1 MRDKLAVNGDWFPTD
16 LIRLAFIIS
25 RIDKDAY
32 TYLSAAKENDTVT
45 MADEAFIL
53 LSLIYI
59 DLY

>member
-16 LIRLAFIIS
+16 LARLAFVIS
-25 RIDKDAY
+25 RTDEDAY
-32 TYLSAAKENDTVT
+32 THLSAAKENDTVT
-45 MADEAFIL
+45 TADEAFTL

>member
-16 LIRLAFIIS
+16 LIRLAFIIN
-25 RIDKDAY
+25 RIDEDAY
-32 TYLSAAKENDTVT
+32 THLSAIKENDTVT
-45 MADEAFIL
+45 TADEAFIL